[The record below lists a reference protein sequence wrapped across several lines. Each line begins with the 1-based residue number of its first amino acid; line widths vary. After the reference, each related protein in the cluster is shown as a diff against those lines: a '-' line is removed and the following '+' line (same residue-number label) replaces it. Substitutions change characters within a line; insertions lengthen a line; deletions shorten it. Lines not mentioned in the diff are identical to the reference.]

1 MGTILEGEFC
11 SAEVFQEQMDP
22 KLKQQIMNLLNNP
35 ITKDAII
42 KFMPDAHPGK
52 FFPVGLYGEFKIENG
67 IMPSLIGNDAGC
79 GITAAMI
86 ELPKKK
92 FSFDKLDK
100 VINNNIPTGH
110 SNHHFIHETYDNLFS
125 GLTADVNEGIVWRSF
140 CTLGS
145 GNHFIEIDKDSDE
158 NYWLIVHSG
167 SRYLGNAI
175 LEYWLNYCKNENSSD
190 VYELGIIK
198 DKEAIHKYVNDIHI
212 AKKFADY
219 NRDQIIKTICKKT
232 GIAIIDDHFINS
244 CHNCIAEDN
253 DDVIKR
259 INNDYDA
266 LFVKKGVSYGK
277 SSIPVSINPAEGHLL
292 VKATNPEINYSLPH
306 GAGRAI
312 ARKEVANSHT
322 VSEYKK
328 DMEKCG
334 VHCSTIT
341 RDNLDECPK
350 AYRNRE
356 YLEWSLEH
364 FQLGLVIDEWK
375 PVYVYKPK
383 E

>member
-11 SAEVFQEQMDP
+11 SAEVFQEQLDP
-22 KLKQQIMNLLNNP
+22 KLKQQILNLLNNP
-35 ITKDAII
+35 VTKDVVI

-52 FFPVGLYGEFKIENG
+52 FFPIGLYGEFKIENG

-100 VINNNIPTGH
+100 AINDNIPTGH
-110 SNHHFIHETYDNLFS
+110 SNHRFIHETYDNLFCD
-125 GLTADVNEGIVWRSF
+125 LVADVNKEIVWKSF
-140 CTLGS
+140 NTLGS
-145 GNHFIEIDKDSDE
+145 GNHFIEIDQDSDK
-158 NYWLIVHSG
+158 NFWLIVHSG

-175 LEYWLNYCKNENSSD
+175 LEYWLNYCKENDSNEI
-190 VYELGIIK
+190 YELGIIK
-198 DKEAIHKYVNDIHI
+198 DEKMIHKYINDIRI
-212 AKKFADY
+212 ARKFADY

-232 GIAIIDDHFINS
+232 GINIVDDRFINS
-244 CHNCIAEDN
+244 CHNYIIEHGD
-253 DDVIKR
+253 IL
-259 INNDYDA
+259 Y
-266 LFVKKGVSYGK
+266 VKKGVSYC
-277 SSIPVSINPAEGHLL
+277 STSVPISVNPAEGHLL

-328 DMEKCG
+328 DMKNANI
-334 VHCSTIT
+334 HCSTIT
-341 RDNLDECPK
+341 KDNLDECPK
-350 AYRNRE
+350 AYRNKE

-364 FQLGLVIDEWK
+364 FQLGYVIDEWK